1 MRGLILKNNKKE
13 IIGPDIS
20 KRRGVLTNN
29 SGFTLI
35 EIIVVVIIMGLLAAL
50 VVPKFFGKVE
60 QAKVKS
66 TYAQIELLGS
76 ALDMYRLDAGKYPT
90 TSEGLKALRERPASA
105 SVWTGPYLK
114 KELPND
120 AWGKGFVYTSPGSHG
135 DYDLVSLGAD
145 GAQGGD
151 KDDKD
156 IVSWKGLQ

>member
-1 MRGLILKNNKKE
+1 MKKFE
-13 IIGPDIS
+13 TERTGPDRS
-20 KRRGVLTNN
+20 KRKGTLSNN
-29 SGFTLI
+29 GGFTLI

-90 TSEGLKALRERPASA
+90 SNEGLKALRERPASA
-105 SVWTGPYLK
+105 TEWTGPYLK

-120 AWGKGFVYTSPGSHG
+120 AWGNPFSYTSPGKHG
-135 DYDLVSLGAD
+135 DYDLVSFGAD
-145 GAQGGD
+145 GTEGGD
-151 KDDKD
+151 NEDKD

>member
-1 MRGLILKNNKKE
+1 MKKFETERNGRDRSKQGGILSKN
-13 IIGPDIS
+13 D
-20 KRRGVLTNN
+20 
-29 SGFTLI
+29 GFTLI

-90 TSEGLKALRERPASA
+90 SNEGLKALRERPSSA
-105 SVWTGPYLK
+105 AEWTGPYLK

-120 AWGKGFVYTSPGSHG
+120 AWGNPFSYTSPGKHG
-135 DYDLVSLGAD
+135 DYDLISFGAD
-145 GAQGGD
+145 GTQGGD
-151 KDDKD
+151 EEGKD